1 MQNILFYSQI
11 AISAL
16 LALSILLQHK
26 SAGLSATFGGG
37 SNAYT
42 SKRGIEK
49 FLVNST
55 VLFAILF
62 FGSAI
67 AYVFA

>member
-1 MQNILFYSQI
+1 MIYWLQI
-11 AISAL
+11 ISAAL

-37 SNAYT
+37 GNTYS

-49 FLVNST
+49 ILTGST
-55 VLFAILF
+55 VFFAILF
-62 FGSAI
+62 FGTAI
-67 AYVFA
+67 AALFF